1 MLCSWVWWYTWGC
14 THANALAPVEQPQVY
29 HHTQEQSMVE
39 EQHGQGTVALDESYA
54 DESYDYGQYEGYDD
68 GSGMVDTS
76 GMAMGAADGN
86 KDLATIEGKMLRVS
100 NGWKCLDCEYE
111 HIRKDL
117 MLSHIQAN
125 HVDFPG
131 YSCNICGKFS
141 KTWVALKK
149 HKTRNH
155 RNIENA

>member
-86 KDLATIEGKMLRVS
+86 KDWDSATESLLAREPVKNWFVCQKLLCGYQSVNRLNVV
-100 NGWKCLDCEYE
+100 
-111 HIRKDL
+111 
-117 MLSHIQAN
+117 SHIQAKHLEN
-125 HVDFPG
+125 FPG
-131 YSCNICGKFS
+131 FKCVLCDK
-141 KTWVALKK
+141 L
-149 HKTRNH
+149 
-155 RNIENA
+155 

>member
-29 HHTQEQSMVE
+29 NHTQEQSMVE

-86 KDLATIEGKMLRVS
+86 KDYLHAAIKSRMQKLPDGLWSCADCGYATSYHTTMWKHIE
-100 NGWKCLDCEYE
+100 
-111 HIRKDL
+111 
-117 MLSHIQAN
+117 A
-125 HVDFPG
+125 
-131 YSCNICGKFS
+131 
-141 KTWVALKK
+141 K
-149 HKTRNH
+149 H
-155 RNIENA
+155 